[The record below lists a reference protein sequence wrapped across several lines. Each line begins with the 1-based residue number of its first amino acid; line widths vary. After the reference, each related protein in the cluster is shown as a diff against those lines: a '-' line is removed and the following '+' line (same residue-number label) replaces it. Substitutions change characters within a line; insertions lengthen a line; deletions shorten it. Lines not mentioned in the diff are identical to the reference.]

1 LQCDSL
7 LLRIGGYNQSIIAK
21 KIIKKKS
28 YILAWSVSDDFI
40 LTLPE
45 TSMIFN
51 ESSLSV

>member
-7 LLRIGGYNQSIIAK
+7 LLRIGGYNQSSIAK
-21 KIIKKKS
+21 KKKKKS

-45 TSMIFN
+45 T
-51 ESSLSV
+51 